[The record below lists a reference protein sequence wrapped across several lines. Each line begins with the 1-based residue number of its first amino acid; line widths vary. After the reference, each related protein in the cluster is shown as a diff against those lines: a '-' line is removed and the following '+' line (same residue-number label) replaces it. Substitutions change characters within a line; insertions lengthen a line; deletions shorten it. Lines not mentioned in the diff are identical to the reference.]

1 MIDYSKIVFSSD
13 TNAFKN
19 VNRYSGTLTFPTGLN
34 AGQTVDVTSRVQLT
48 DSPVF
53 TQFFANFLETTE
65 AIGLYASAAG
75 TTPVRWFSANI
86 PGLFGVG
93 IHVNAP
99 AGQVSWLSCSVY
111 PVINGSTVVVTGTV
125 INPYAVSITLDSLT
139 VPWVFVEY
147 TLAN

>member
-1 MIDYSKIVFSSD
+1 MSDYSKLVLSST

-19 VNRYSGTLTFPTGLN
+19 VNRYSGSLTFPTGLN
-34 AGQTVDVTSRVQLT
+34 AGQTVNVTSIIELT
-48 DSPVF
+48 DNPVF

-65 AIGLYASAAG
+65 AIGLYVSAAG
-75 TTPVRWFSANI
+75 TTPTRWYSGNI
-86 PGLFGVG
+86 PGLYGVG

-111 PVINGSTVVVTGTV
+111 PVINGNTVVVTGTV